1 MHEETTTKE
10 KILKKVRKALIQ
22 KSVTGTNV
30 DFESDIYQ
38 KAEEPLEIIFAQQL
52 TKLNGKFIY
61 CENEKELAENIS
73 SLIQENKWD
82 RPADPDN
89 YRGGTGVFCF
99 EKNVKEILK
108 KYKIGF
114 SENEKDIRHAHVGV
128 SLCEYLIART
138 GSVIVSSKQSS
149 GRRLPAFANY
159 HIVIAYSSQLVYT
172 IKEAL
177 TGIKKKYGNSLPSMI
192 VNISGP
198 SRTADIEKTLVQGAH
213 GPKEIYVFLVDN

>member
-22 KSVTGTNV
+22 QSTSATNI
-30 DFESDIYQ
+30 DFDSDIYQ

-61 CENEKELAENIS
+61 CENEKELGENIS
-73 SLIQENKWD
+73 LLIEENKWD
-82 RPADPDN
+82 N
-89 YRGGTGVFCF
+89 VFCF
-99 EKNVKEILK
+99 EKKAKDILK
-108 KYKIGF
+108 KSKINF
-114 SENEKDIRHAHVGV
+114 SENEKEIRHLNVGV
-128 SLCEYLIART
+128 SLCESLAART
-138 GSVIVSSKQSS
+138 GSVFVTSKQLS

-172 IKEAL
+172 IKESLSA
-177 TGIKKKYGNSLPSMI
+177 IKKKDGSNLPSMI

-213 GPKEIYVFLVDN
+213 GPKEIYVFLVDE

>member
-22 KSVTGTNV
+22 KSVNGTNV
-30 DFESDIYQ
+30 DFDSDIYQ
-38 KAEEPLEIIFAQQL
+38 KPEEPLEIIFAQQL

-61 CENEKELAENIS
+61 CENEKELTENIS
-73 SLIQENKWD
+73 LLIEENKWD
-82 RPADPDN
+82 N
-89 YRGGTGVFCF
+89 IFCF
-99 EKNVKEILK
+99 EKNAKDILK
-108 KYKIGF
+108 EGKISF
-114 SENEKDIRHAHVGV
+114 SENEKDIRYVNVGI
-128 SLCEYLIART
+128 SLCEYLAART
-138 GSVIVSSKQSS
+138 GSVLVSSKQSS

-177 TGIKKKYGNSLPSMI
+177 TGIKKKYGNNLPSMI
-192 VNISGP
+192 VNIAGP

-213 GPKEIYVFLVDN
+213 GPKEIYVFLVDGK

>member
-22 KSVTGTNV
+22 KSTDSTNI
-30 DFESDIYQ
+30 DFDSDIYQ

-61 CENEKELAENIS
+61 CENEKELGENIS
-73 SLIQENKWD
+73 LLIEENKWD
-82 RPADPDN
+82 N
-89 YRGGTGVFCF
+89 IFCF
-99 EKNVKEILK
+99 EKKAKDILK
-108 KYKIGF
+108 KSKITF
-114 SENEKDIRHAHVGV
+114 LENEKEIRHVNVGI
-128 SLCEYLIART
+128 SLCESLAART
-138 GSVIVSSKQSS
+138 GSVFVTSKQLS

-177 TGIKKKYGNSLPSMI
+177 NGIKKKYGNNLPSMI

-213 GPKEIYVFLVDN
+213 GPKEIYVFLVEG

>member
-22 KSVTGTNV
+22 KSASATNI
-30 DFESDIYQ
+30 DFDSDIYQ

-61 CENEKELAENIS
+61 CENEKELCENL
-73 SLIQENKWD
+73 SLLIGENKWD
-82 RPADPDN
+82 NPEKN
-89 YRGGTGVFCF
+89 GEGIFCF
-99 EKNVKEILK
+99 EKKAKDILK
-108 KYKIGF
+108 KSKINF
-114 SENEKDIRHAHVGV
+114 SENEKDIRHVNVGI
-128 SLCEYLIART
+128 SLCESLAART
-138 GSVIVSSKQSS
+138 GSVIVSSKQTS

-177 TGIKKKYGNSLPSMI
+177 SGLKKKYGNNLPSMI

-213 GPKEIYVFLVDN
+213 GPKEIYVFLVEG

>member
-22 KSVTGTNV
+22 KSVNSVNV
-30 DFESDIYQ
+30 DFDSDIFQ
-38 KAEEPLEIIFAQQL
+38 KPEEPLEIIFAQQL

-61 CENEKELAENIS
+61 CQDEKELAENIS
-73 SLIQENKWD
+73 SLIEENKWD
-82 RPADPDN
+82 HI
-89 YRGGTGVFCF
+89 FCF
-99 EKNVKEILK
+99 EKNAKEFLK
-108 KYKIGF
+108 KHKIGF
-114 SENEKDIRHAHVGV
+114 SENEKDIRHANVGI
-128 SLCEYLIART
+128 SLCESLAART

-177 TGIKKKYGNSLPSMI
+177 TAIKKKYGANLPSMI

-213 GPKEIYVFLVDN
+213 GPKEIYVFLVDE

>member
-10 KILKKVRKALIQ
+10 KILKKVRKALMQ
-22 KSVTGTNV
+22 KSAGTTNI
-30 DFESDIYQ
+30 DFDSDIYQ

-61 CENEKELAENIS
+61 CENEKELSENL
-73 SLIQENKWD
+73 SLLIEENKWNN
-82 RPADPDN
+82 REKN
-89 YRGGTGVFCF
+89 GEGIFCF
-99 EKNVKEILK
+99 EKKAKDILK
-108 KYKIGF
+108 KAKIGF
-114 SENEKDIRHAHVGV
+114 SENEKDIHHVNVGV
-128 SLCEYLIART
+128 TLCESLAART
-138 GSVIVSSKQSS
+138 GSVIVTSKQLS

-159 HIVIAYSSQLVYT
+159 HIVIAYSSQLVYS

-177 TGIKKKYGNSLPSMI
+177 GGIKKKYGNNLPSMI

-213 GPKEIYVFLVDN
+213 GPKEIYVFLVDG

>member
-1 MHEETTTKE
+1 MYEESTTKE

-22 KSVTGTNV
+22 KSVSVANI
-30 DFESDIYQ
+30 DFDSDIYQ

-61 CENEKELAENIS
+61 CENERELCDNL
-73 SLIQENKWD
+73 SLMIEENKWD
-82 RPADPDN
+82 N
-89 YRGGTGVFCF
+89 VFCF
-99 EKNVKEILK
+99 DKKAKEILK
-108 KYKIGF
+108 KSNVPF
-114 SENEKDIRHAHVGV
+114 SEKEKDIRHVNVGV
-128 SLCEYLIART
+128 SLCEFLAART
-138 GSVIVSSKQSS
+138 GSVFVTSKGSS

-177 TGIKKKYGNSLPSMI
+177 SGIKKKYGNDLPSMI
-192 VNISGP
+192 VNITGP

-213 GPKEIYVFLVDN
+213 GPKEIYVLLVDE